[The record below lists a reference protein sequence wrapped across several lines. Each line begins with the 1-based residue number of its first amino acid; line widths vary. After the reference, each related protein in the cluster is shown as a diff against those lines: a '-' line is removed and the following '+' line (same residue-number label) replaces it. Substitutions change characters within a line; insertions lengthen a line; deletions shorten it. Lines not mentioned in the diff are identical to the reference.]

1 MKHAPYTGVDKFLS
15 KRPTFCPS
23 IRHSK
28 KGFSK
33 RKCRSIET
41 QLETLLFVV
50 FYYLNR
56 TCSFHFKC
64 VAIKNLFN
72 EAFRAWILEC
82 LKWDPPKQKTFLLKT
97 HPSKDVQKNMLK
109 AWNFFKKYFD
119 NNLQNI
125 FQTKILENSNEQ
137 ILLIAALMV
146 GLWLNS
152 IFIRP
157 PFLHISVWIL
167 STVMYPS
174 AEARPGSSQATKIKI
189 FARIVN
195 VFKLMLLFLSSVPSW
210 VFEGLSLHLWR
221 VLT

>member
-1 MKHAPYTGVDKFLS
+1 M
-15 KRPTFCPS
+15 
-23 IRHSK
+23 
-28 KGFSK
+28 
-33 RKCRSIET
+33 
-41 QLETLLFVV
+41 
-50 FYYLNR
+50 
-56 TCSFHFKC
+56 
-64 VAIKNLFN
+64 
-72 EAFRAWILEC
+72 
-82 LKWDPPKQKTFLLKT
+82 

-125 FQTKILENSNEQ
+125 LQTKILENNNEQ

-152 IFIRP
+152 IFIRL

-210 VFEGLSLHLWR
+210 AFEGLWLHFWR